1 MQVSGLDLDA
11 YEFDPTIPDEACT
24 PAGELRTHWRPLAR
38 ALREW
43 DAAPITSALV
53 AGAPG
58 ESPADGIP
66 LLLTESEW
74 HFLEAGLKQRV
85 MGLNHLL
92 ADLYGDAAIVRD
104 GVVPA
109 AVVRGSPQFRVE
121 MRGAFRPEDVPAA
134 VCRIDVAR
142 TPAGFRVLRDNVRC
156 PAGGARMA
164 AIGPVLGGWL
174 QAVYDACAA
183 RETPPYASAL
193 LETLRELAPPGA
205 DPCVALLTP
214 GPYSTGFAEHAFV
227 AEAAGMD
234 LVTGQDVLVDHG
246 QVLLRTPRQR
256 VDVLYRQV
264 DDDFLDPLAFRPD
277 SVLGVPGLL
286 HAFRLGAVTVLNA
299 PGTGVADD
307 PAVSP
312 FVADAIR
319 YYLGEEPLLPGVEA
333 WTCSRPG
340 DLEYVLDHIGDVFI
354 EHRVTN
360 EVLYGPRLSAA
371 ERTACAARLRAAPDG
386 FVAREAPPTATA
398 PCLLDGRLRPAAV
411 TLACFVLRGRSTRV
425 VPGAL
430 CHPVS
435 PTPATDG
442 FEELRG
448 KEVWVVRDPA

>member
-1 MQVSGLDLDA
+1 MRISDLDLDA
-11 YEFDPTIPDEACT
+11 YDFDPAIPDEAFT

-43 DAAPITSALV
+43 DEAPITSAPV
-53 AGAPG
+53 AGAAG
-58 ESPADGIP
+58 ESPLDGIP

-74 HFLEAGLKQRV
+74 RFLEAGLQQRV
-85 MGLNHLL
+85 TALNHLL

-104 GVVPA
+104 GIVPA

-121 MRGAFRPEDVPAA
+121 MRGAVRPEEVPAA

-142 TPAGFRVLRDNVRC
+142 TAGGFHVLRDNVRC
-156 PAGGARMA
+156 PAGGARMV
-164 AIGPVLGGWL
+164 AIDRVPGGWL
-174 QAVYDACAA
+174 RPVYDACAA

-227 AEAAGMD
+227 AEAAGME
-234 LVTGQDVLVDHG
+234 LVTGQDVLVDQG
-246 QVLLRTPRQR
+246 QVHLRTPRRR
-256 VDVLYRQV
+256 VHVLYRQV

-277 SVLGVPGLL
+277 SVLGVAGLL
-286 HAFRLGAVTVLNA
+286 HACRLGGVAVLNA

-319 YYLGEEPLLPGVEA
+319 YYLAEEPLLPGVEA

-340 DLEYVLDHIGDVFI
+340 DLEYTLDHIGDVFI
-354 EHRVTN
+354 EHRGTN
-360 EVLYGPRLSAA
+360 EVLFGPRLSAA
-371 ERTACAARLRAAPDG
+371 ERTAYAAQLRAAPDD
-386 FVAREAPPTATA
+386 FVAREAPPAATA
-398 PCLLDGRLRPAAV
+398 PCLVDGRLHPGAV
-411 TLACFVLRGRSTRV
+411 TLPCFVLQGRSTRV
-425 VPGAL
+425 VPGAV

-435 PTPATDG
+435 VTPGTDG
-442 FEELRG
+442 FREPHG